1 MPHTAHAEHERP
13 AHMTPPITA
22 AAARRLSIAGL
33 ASAAARK
40 LSDRVHAT
48 ADDQAR
54 AHGWEITETPG
65 PLGLTGR
72 RYRDPRFAT
81 RTGQRPAT
89 TGTR

>member
-1 MPHTAHAEHERP
+1 MIPHP
-13 AHMTPPITA
+13 TA
-22 AAARRLSIAGL
+22 AHRPCDTTAPTARPRIADL
-33 ASAAARK
+33 ARTAVRR

-54 AHGWEITETPG
+54 ALGWQITQTPG

-81 RTGQRPAT
+81 RTSQPT
-89 TGTR
+89 TGPR

>member
-1 MPHTAHAEHERP
+1 
-13 AHMTPPITA
+13 MTPHITA
-22 AAARRLSIAGL
+22 APAARLRIASL
-33 ASAAARK
+33 ARATART

-48 ADDQAR
+48 GDDQAR
-54 AHGWEITETPG
+54 ALGWQVTETPG

-81 RTGQRPAT
+81 RTGQQPAT